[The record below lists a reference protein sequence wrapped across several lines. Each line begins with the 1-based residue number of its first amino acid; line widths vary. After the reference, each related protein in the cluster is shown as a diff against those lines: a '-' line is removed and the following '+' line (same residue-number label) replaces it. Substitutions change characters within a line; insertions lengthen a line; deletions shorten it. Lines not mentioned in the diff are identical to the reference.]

1 MASKSII
8 KNKRNKVVNRELLN
22 LFQENDDVE
31 DQKRNE
37 TAKNVNSF
45 LEAIHMIRCYVDIT
59 ETYKKIN
66 RVYW

>member
-8 KNKRNKVVNRELLN
+8 KNKRNQIVNRELLN
-22 LFQENDDVE
+22 LLQENDDVE

-45 LEAIHMIRCYVDIT
+45 LEAIHMIRCYVDFT